1 MKKVLVL
8 GAGLVSRPL
17 VRYLMDKG
25 YEVCVASRTVSK
37 AEKLVEGHSRGRA
50 LALNVDD
57 QQAMR
62 NLVAECDVTVSLLP
76 AARHIEVA
84 RACLDSGKHMAT
96 TSYVS
101 PRMRELDEEARSK
114 GLLLLNEMGVDPGID
129 HMSAM
134 KVIHQEQKAGGTL
147 IGFSSWCGGLPAP
160 EANDNPFGY
169 KFSWSPKGVLIA
181 ARNGARYLKDGQ
193 VVEVAPDRLFA
204 DPPVVEIEGAGRFEG
219 YPNRDS
225 VSYMDTYGFDERVK
239 NMFRGTLRNQGHCKL
254 YTQLIELGL
263 IEDEPKRNFSGLT
276 HRGLI
281 EEMFGKPAEESI
293 PSRLAVPP
301 EESPLEAMKFI
312 GLLEETPIVVEHG
325 SLMDVLADRM
335 NKTLVY
341 KTGERD
347 MLLMRHDI
355 TFTYDDNSRT
365 ERITAVMVDFGIP
378 GGDSSMARTVSLPT
392 AIGVRMLLEGRLTL
406 RGVQIPVVEEIYT
419 DVLAE
424 LDQMGISFTET
435 RQSV

>member
-17 VRYLMDKG
+17 VRYLMDNG
-25 YEVCVASRTVSK
+25 HEVTVASRTVSK

-57 QQAMR
+57 HRAMSD
-62 NLVAECDVTVSLLP
+62 LVAQCDVTVSLLP

-84 RACLDSGKHMAT
+84 RACLDNGKHMAT

-101 PRMRELDEEARSK
+101 PKMRQLDEEAKSK

-169 KFSWSPKGVLIA
+169 KFSWSPKGVLVA

-193 VVEVAPDRLFA
+193 VVEVPPDRLFA
-204 DPPVVEIEGAGRFEG
+204 DPPMVEIEGTGKFEG

-263 IEDEPKRNFSGLT
+263 IEDDPKRDFSDLT

-281 EEMFGKPAEESI
+281 EEMFGKPAEETI

-301 EESPLEAMKFI
+301 GESPLEAMKFI
-312 GLLEETPIVVEHG
+312 GLLEDTPIEVEHG

-341 KTGERD
+341 KSGERD

-355 TFTYDDNSRT
+355 TFTYDNDSRT
-365 ERITAVMVDFGIP
+365 ECITAVMVDFGIP

-392 AIGVRMLLEGRLTL
+392 AIGVRMLLECRMAL

-419 DVLAE
+419 DVLEE
-424 LDQMGISFTET
+424 LVQMGIFSTET
-435 RQSV
+435 RQSI